1 LIGAWQKAGA
11 PAEFHLYGDGHHAF
25 GMQKHGTTSDL
36 WFEQFLAWMRT
47 RGLLR

>member
-1 LIGAWQKAGA
+1 MIGAWQKAGA
-11 PAEFHLYGDGHHAF
+11 PVEFHLYGDGHHAF
-25 GMQKHGTTSDL
+25 GMQKHGTTSDR

>member
-11 PAEFHLYGDGHHAF
+11 PVEFHLYGDGHHAF
-25 GMQKHGTTSDL
+25 GMQKHGTTSDR